1 MERADGK
8 LNEILVVEP
17 DEHERT
23 TTCELLREA
32 GYTTRAAASGEEA
45 LEAVCWRRPQ
55 LVILEVCLPGMCGY
69 EICRRLRDE
78 FAEGVAIIFASATRT
93 ESHDRV
99 AGFLLGADDYLPKPL
114 APDELLARVARL
126 RKRRA
131 VGRNGAVSRL
141 TARESEVLELLE
153 EGLRQR
159 EIAKRLGISHK
170 TVGTH
175 LEHMFSKL
183 GARHRLQAVALARE
197 QGLIGRD

>member
-8 LNEILVVEP
+8 LNEVLVVEP
-17 DEHERT
+17 DERERT

-32 GYTTRAAASGEEA
+32 GYTTREAASGEEA
-45 LEAVCWRRPQ
+45 LEAVRWRRPQ

-78 FAEGVAIIFASATRT
+78 FAEGVAIIFVSATRT

-114 APDELLARVARL
+114 ALDELLARVARL
-126 RKRRA
+126 RGRRA
-131 VGRNGAVSRL
+131 VRRNGAVSRL
-141 TARESEVLELLE
+141 TARECEVLELLE

-175 LEHMFSKL
+175 LEHIFT
-183 GARHRLQAVALARE
+183 
-197 QGLIGRD
+197 